1 MEAPMPRSTREYLI
15 RFYEQSTNH
24 LDRTL
29 FSLKKMHEIYDPN
42 YPDHSAFIGEL
53 AGMVITLQELLTKFR
68 QEMM

>member
-15 RFYEQSTNH
+15 RFYEQSINH

-42 YPDHSAFIGEL
+42 YPDHSAFIERMS
-53 AGMVITLQELLTKFR
+53 GMVIILQELLAKFR
-68 QEMM
+68 KEMM